1 MIYDAIVVGLGP
13 AGVTAAF
20 ELSRRGF
27 NVLSIEKSPLPRY
40 KPCGGCISAK
50 TEKILD
56 NDFKSIVERTIS
68 GICLSYRG
76 GEEIHW
82 QSQQPICYMV
92 MRDRFDHYLA
102 RKAVESGAR
111 ALTERLMEVKERD
124 GKVAAITDKGTHVAE
139 MLIGAD
145 GAGSRVASSF
155 GLMPNRL
162 FASLMEGEVRVKES
176 TLLNFAGEMR
186 FDLGSI
192 PYGYGWIFPKARH
205 LSVGAGGFSSS
216 LKNPMPYYSE
226 FLAKCVPDITE
237 NYVARRC
244 VLPVFN
250 GDSKISSNKC
260 LLVGDAAALVDPFV
274 GEGIY
279 YAIRSAQIAAEVISD
294 GQNPSVYG
302 ERITEEMHSEFIY
315 AQKVGKLFYNF
326 PGLIFT
332 ILKERP
338 EFIERFL
345 ELSRGDISYMELWEK
360 VKRKVISEPFIGL
373 KKMPELLRACMR

>member
-13 AGVTAAF
+13 AGATAAF

-27 NVLSIEKSPLPRY
+27 NVLAIEKSPLPRY
-40 KPCGGCISAK
+40 KPCGGCISVK

-56 NDFKSIVERTIS
+56 NDFKSVVERTIYD
-68 GICLSYRG
+68 ICLSYRG

-82 QSQQPICYMV
+82 RSQQPICYMA
-92 MRDRFDHYLA
+92 MRDRFDHYIA

-111 ALTERLMEVKERD
+111 TLTERLMGIKERD
-124 GKVAAITDKGTHVAE
+124 GKVAAVTDKGTHVAE

-145 GAGSRVASSF
+145 GAGSRVATYF

-162 FASLMEGEVRVKES
+162 FASLMEGEIKVKES
-176 TLLNFAGEMR
+176 TLENFAGEMR
-186 FDLGSI
+186 FDLGSV

-205 LSVGAGGFSSS
+205 LSVGAGGFRKS
-216 LKNPMPYYSE
+216 LKNTVPYYSE
-226 FLAKCVPDITE
+226 FLSKCVPDINE

-250 GDSKISSNKC
+250 GESKISSKRC

-279 YAIRSAQIAAEVISD
+279 YAIRSAQIAAEVISE

-302 ERITEEMHSEFIY
+302 ERITEEIYPEFIY

-326 PGLIFT
+326 PGLTFA
-332 ILKERP
+332 ILKEHP

-345 ELSRGDISYMELWEK
+345 ELSRGDISYRELWGK
-360 VKRKVISEPFIGL
+360 VKRKVMSEPFISL
-373 KKMPELLRACMR
+373 KKVPELLRACIR